1 MQQRQSSICARG
13 KPLCAKLS
21 PTLFLSKIR
30 LHAYI
35 LLPHFSVSLF
45 NLSIMFTHYLL
56 PSIFLKYYYIPRV
69 MEIFLILLRVDFIR
83 IILLCVFYVSSIVR
97 GITRSKRIYIFD
109 SIMIYVGQNNNQ
121 RVFQLWILI

>member
-30 LHAYI
+30 LHAHI
-35 LLPHFSVSLF
+35 LLPHFYVSLF

-56 PSIFLKYYYIPRV
+56 PSIFLNYYIPRV

-83 IILLCVFYVSSIVR
+83 VILLYVFYVSSIVR